1 MAKIF
6 FNNKELNINSGIS
19 ILNFANNNGFFIP
32 SQCEVGTCTTCM
44 VKILKGQQYL
54 IEKLEDSTNILSKT
68 NNILSC
74 ITELNPDFEN
84 NNNIEILIEI

>member
-6 FNNKELNINSGIS
+6 FNNTELNINSGIS
-19 ILNFANNNGFFIP
+19 ILDFANNNGFFIP
-32 SQCEVGTCTTCM
+32 SQCEMGTCTTCM
-44 VKILKGQQYL
+44 VKISKGQEYL
-54 IEKLEDSTNILSKT
+54 IENFDDNTNTLSQKT

-74 ITELNPDFEN
+74 ITELNPSFE